1 MTELERLK
9 ILSSMLRYDNGN
21 LYWLEWRNGVRK
33 DLLAGAVTKNG
44 YVSVGSKGVKAYSHR
59 IVWFMHYGE
68 IPKGF
73 DIDHI
78 NHDRTDNRIENLRL
92 VSRSENLKNKG
103 KVLSS
108 SGEMGVYWNERAKKW
123 EAALNVNGKKKYLG
137 LFDTVE
143 LARKAR
149 VEADVIYGYHKNHG
163 VAT

>member
-1 MTELERLK
+1 MTENERLK
-9 ILSSMLRYDNGN
+9 ILSSMLRYENGV
-21 LYWLEWRNGVRK
+21 LYWLERRNGVK
-33 DLLAGAVTKNG
+33 PDLIAGKITKNG
-44 YVSVGSKGVKAYSHR
+44 YVSIGANWIKAYAHR

-68 IPKGF
+68 IQKGF

-137 LFDTVE
+137 LFDTVDD
-143 LARKAR
+143 ARNAR
-149 VEADVIYGYHKNHG
+149 VKADRVYGYHENHG
-163 VAT
+163 VRS